1 MISWAIAETRTDLP
15 VPFSPVSGTQDLF
28 PVVIQGALVLGL
40 YEPRYVALDGLGVGV
55 DVECGG
61 PHELDVLA
69 GFHRHLEGQSRLE
82 VQLVLRELLEMC
94 QLALAP
100 DRPIIQD
107 DPFGVALEAL
117 PSALAMDINAV
128 GTQVYETRHHLVDGH
143 PQSLVNLRGFLH
155 PLVHT
160 KLCQSRSNLGKD
172 GIDLAMELM
181 DLFRDIQQEGKSV
194 ETESCRSEN
203 LEDQISVPSL
213 PWNSKLY
220 ATQQYTP
227 YHRRTLGRNPPQ
239 ELDTVYHLEPH
250 RFGLRNVLVVRLCSI
265 MRVEEPSQVLRALGD
280 TIELLARALVEANNG
295 LLPDLLYGRG

>member
-1 MISWAIAETRTDLP
+1 M
-15 VPFSPVSGTQDLF
+15 F

-155 PLVHT
+155 PLVHA

-203 LEDQISVPSL
+203 
-213 PWNSKLY
+213 
-220 ATQQYTP
+220 
-227 YHRRTLGRNPPQ
+227 HRRTLGRNPPQ